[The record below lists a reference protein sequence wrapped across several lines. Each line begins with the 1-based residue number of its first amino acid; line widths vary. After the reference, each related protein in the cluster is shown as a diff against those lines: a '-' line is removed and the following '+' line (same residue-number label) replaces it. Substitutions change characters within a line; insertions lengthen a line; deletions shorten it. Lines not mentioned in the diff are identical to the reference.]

1 MSKSTSI
8 FSALICTFIWGTT
21 FIAQDTGMKVIGP
34 YVFNGVRFFVGFL
47 ALVPFYLLLEK
58 KNTYKVLSKNKK
70 KFINLSIL
78 IGLFLFLGTVFQQVA
93 LLYTDVA
100 NAAFFTIFYVPMV
113 PIIVF
118 FLYKKNIHWSVWL
131 SVVLCVIGGYL
142 LTNFNDATVRLGDTL
157 VILGAVFWS
166 LHIIFIG
173 KIIEEF
179 NAPILIGLIQTIIVS
194 FFSIILALI
203 FEDIVLKNILEQK
216 TQILYAGI
224 LSGGIAFVLQI
235 YAQKNIS
242 PAPAAIIFSLE
253 GVFATIAAWII
264 LSQILNLNNI
274 LGCIFILVGVLISQ
288 LLPEI
293 NVLRINNNKK
303 Y

>member
-1 MSKSTSI
+1 MSKSLSI

-21 FIAQDTGMKVIGP
+21 FIAQDTGMRVIGP

-58 KNTYKVLSKNKK
+58 KNTYKVISKNKT
-70 KFINLSIL
+70 KFFYLSIL
-78 IGLFLFLGTVFQQVA
+78 IGLFLFFGTVFQQVA
-93 LLYTDVA
+93 LLYTDIA

-118 FLYKKNIHWSVWL
+118 FLFKKNIHWSVWP
-131 SVVLCVIGGYL
+131 SVILCVIGGYL
-142 LTNFNDATVRLGDTL
+142 LTNFHNATVRLGDTL
-157 VILGAVFWS
+157 VVIGAIFWS

-179 NAPILIGLIQTIIVS
+179 NAPILIGLIQTMIVS
-194 FFSIILALI
+194 VCSIILALL
-203 FEDIVLKNILEQK
+203 FEDFILKNILDQK
-216 TQILYAGI
+216 IQILYAGI
-224 LSGGIAFVLQI
+224 LSGGIAFVFQI

-264 LSQILNLNNI
+264 LSQILNINNI
-274 LGCIFILVGVLISQ
+274 LGCSFILVGVLISQ

-293 NVLRINNNKK
+293 NISKHK
-303 Y
+303 Q

>member
-1 MSKSTSI
+1 MSKSLSI

-21 FIAQDTGMKVIGP
+21 FIAQDTGMRVIGP

-58 KNTYKVLSKNKK
+58 KNTYKVISKNKT
-70 KFINLSIL
+70 KFFYLSIL
-78 IGLFLFLGTVFQQVA
+78 IGLFLFFGTVFQQVA

-118 FLYKKNIHWSVWL
+118 FLFKKNIHWSVWP
-131 SVVLCVIGGYL
+131 SVILCVIGGYL
-142 LTNFNDATVRLGDTL
+142 LTNFHDATVRLGDTL
-157 VILGAVFWS
+157 VVIGAIFWS

-179 NAPILIGLIQTIIVS
+179 NAPILIGLIQTMIVS
-194 FFSIILALI
+194 VCSIILALL
-203 FEDIVLKNILEQK
+203 FEDFILKNILDQK
-216 TQILYAGI
+216 IQILYAGI
-224 LSGGIAFVLQI
+224 LSGGIAFVFQI

-264 LSQILNLNNI
+264 LSQILNINNI
-274 LGCIFILVGVLISQ
+274 LGCSFILVGVLISQ

-293 NVLRINNNKK
+293 SASK
-303 Y
+303 YKQ

>member
-1 MSKSTSI
+1 MSKSTSML
-8 FSALICTFIWGTT
+8 SALICTFIWGTT

-47 ALVPFYLLLEK
+47 TLVPFYFLIEK
-58 KNTYKVLSKNKK
+58 KYTYKVVSKNQK

-78 IGLFLFLGTVFQQVA
+78 IGLFLFLGTLFQQVA

-118 FLYKKNIHWSVWL
+118 FLFKKNIHWSVWP
-131 SVVLCVIGGYL
+131 SVILCVIGGYL

-157 VILGAVFWS
+157 VVLGAVFWS

-179 NAPILIGLIQTIIVS
+179 DVPLLIGLIQTITVS
-194 FFSIILALI
+194 FCSIILALI
-203 FEDIVLKNILEQK
+203 FEDIILINILEQK
-216 TQILYAGI
+216 IQILYAGI

-293 NVLRINNNKK
+293 NVSKNKQ
-303 Y
+303 